1 MTEFVLDCFHRDYF
15 LLYIVSTFDEDNVR
29 GHIKLIT
36 NLFQT
41 RHARENHTQG
51 KLRDGY
57 TPLTLEECG
66 IVAATLSPVTFLIF
80 KCQFILFRQPS
91 VWRGPN
97 AVLSRG
103 PEEWAAFVGRHK
115 QLRRP
120 RILCGHFLLACF
132 FSQRSGSIIRPL
144 CGLRFLPG
152 MGSGRLQ
159 GVAAHQEQFDF
170 CGQNSRPLTPLSL
183 PLCCCAAPEM
193 PRAHVRQRGMSTNSS
208 VKGST
213 PLCMW
218 FTSAKRRV

>member
-1 MTEFVLDCFHRDYF
+1 MNISNKIKGRELSSSKSGWKLHGTSDCMTEFVLDCFHRDYF

-36 NLFQT
+36 NLFHT

-132 FSQRSGSIIRPL
+132 FFAALGKHNSAPMRFKIFTRNGQRK
-144 CGLRFLPG
+144 
-152 MGSGRLQ
+152 
-159 GVAAHQEQFDF
+159 A
-170 CGQNSRPLTPLSL
+170 SR
-183 PLCCCAAPEM
+183 
-193 PRAHVRQRGMSTNSS
+193 G
-208 VKGST
+208 GST
-213 PLCMW
+213 PR
-218 FTSAKRRV
+218 AI